1 MSKKDF
7 PLYCASCANN
17 SHQDCGFK
25 SARLRKSGDF
35 STPFWYLF
43 SSQGCIMFTYHHMG
57 PPFYSRCCV
66 NSMVIPDS
74 RSLVMFISSW
84 LPKSTPEFSV
94 KCKALV
100 LSISGR
106 GADTFLWRID
116 GLYDIQ
122 SSRKARQKEAGGA
135 CAFLLQL
142 RTQPNLLTKPGW
154 DSFRWVCWQVLHN
167 CRRRMGV
174 TFLNYLHYDWR
185 RTRSKA
191 T

>member
-1 MSKKDF
+1 
-7 PLYCASCANN
+7 
-17 SHQDCGFK
+17 
-25 SARLRKSGDF
+25 
-35 STPFWYLF
+35 
-43 SSQGCIMFTYHHMG
+43 MFTYHHMG

-66 NSMVIPDS
+66 NSMVILDS

-122 SSRKARQKEAGGA
+122 SSRKASQKEAGGA
-135 CAFLLQL
+135 CAFHMQL
-142 RTQPNLLTKPGW
+142 GIQPSLLTKPGW
-154 DSFRWVCWQVLHN
+154 DSFIKQVNFDQTMTTLSKYFALWKCCQCLKKLHLDKN
-167 CRRRMGV
+167 R
-174 TFLNYLHYDWR
+174 
-185 RTRSKA
+185 
-191 T
+191 